1 MSWLRDND
9 RWLIEA
15 VLPSAGRYRALA
27 ARLLGPADADDLVQE
42 AYAKLLTV
50 SGWRSIAN
58 PVAFTLQVVRNL
70 ALDRLR
76 RADVVRIE
84 QFAVADLAEIRDD
97 SPDPHVVLA
106 DRHELDRMFRLIATL
121 PPRCRTVVQMRK
133 LEGKTPREIADLLGL
148 SVSTVEKHL
157 AKGLTLLT
165 KALTADLAEAA
176 VEDRPTSWTL
186 RSNRT

>member
-1 MSWLRDND
+1 MNWLRDND
-9 RWLIEA
+9 RWLIEN
-15 VLPSAGRYRALA
+15 VLPSAARYRALA
-27 ARLLGPADADDLVQE
+27 GRLLGPGEADDLVQE

-76 RADVVRIE
+76 RANVVRID
-84 QFAVADLAEIRDD
+84 QFAAADLTGIRDD
-97 SPDPHVVLA
+97 GPDPHMIAAERSEQDRLLA
-106 DRHELDRMFRLIATL
+106 LIAGL
-121 PPRCRTVVQMRK
+121 PRQCRKVTQMRL
-133 LEGKTPREIADLLGL
+133 LEGYSTREIAEMLGL

-157 AKGLTLLT
+157 TKGLVLLT
-165 KALTADLAEAA
+165 GAAADLAEPAA
-176 VEDRPTSWTL
+176 EDRPAQWRV

>member
-50 SGWRSIAN
+50 TGWRSIAN
-58 PVAFTLQVVRNL
+58 PVAFTLQMVRNL

-76 RADVVRIE
+76 RADIVRIE
-84 QFAVADLAEIRDD
+84 QFAAADLAEIRDD
-97 SPDPHVVLA
+97 APDPYVVVA
-106 DRHELDRMFRLIATL
+106 GQRELDRMFDLIATL

-133 LEGKTPREIADLLGL
+133 LEGKAPREIADSLGL

-157 AKGLTLLT
+157 AKGLALLT
-165 KALTADLAEAA
+165 RAAAADLAEAA
-176 VEDRPTSWTL
+176 VEDSPVRWTL
-186 RSNRT
+186 RNNRT